1 MVTKAARRYANAL
14 LVTAIEQNILEE
26 VREDMQLIHQTIA
39 GSSELSVFLKSPI
52 IKNDVKKSAL
62 DVIFYDKVQ
71 QLTANLISILSDKSR
86 ESLLSGITEGFM
98 ELYNKHHN
106 IIEVDVET
114 AFELNDDQETSLKKE
129 LEAITGKTI
138 KMRIEKNE
146 DLIGGLSVRIE
157 DTVYDGSAKYKLN
170 QLKRKFT
177 TAVE

>member
-14 LVTAIEQNILEE
+14 LVTAIEQKILEE
-26 VREDMQLIHQTIA
+26 IREDMQLIHQTIA

-62 DVIFYDKVQ
+62 GVIFNDKVQ

-86 ESLLSGITEGFM
+86 ESLLYGITEGFM
-98 ELYNKHHN
+98 ELYNQHHN
-106 IIEVDVET
+106 IVEVDVET
-114 AFELNDDQETSLKKE
+114 AFELNDAQETSLKKE
-129 LEAITGKTI
+129 LEAMTGKTI

>member
-14 LVTAIEQNILEE
+14 LITAIEQNILEE
-26 VREDMQLIHQTIA
+26 VREDMRLIHQTIA
-39 GSSELSVFLKSPI
+39 DSSELSVFLKSPI

-62 DVIFYDKVQ
+62 DVIFSDKVQ
-71 QLTANLISILSDKSR
+71 QLTANLITILSDKSR
-86 ESLLSGITEGFM
+86 ESLLYSITEGFM

-114 AFELNDDQETSLKKE
+114 AFELNDAQETSLKKE

-146 DLIGGLSVRIE
+146 ALIGGLSVRIE

>member
-14 LVTAIEQNILEE
+14 LVTAIEQKILEE
-26 VREDMQLIHQTIA
+26 IREDMQLIHQTIA

-62 DVIFYDKVQ
+62 GVIFNDKVQ

-86 ESLLSGITEGFM
+86 ESLLYGITKGFM
-98 ELYNKHHN
+98 ELYNQHHN
-106 IIEVDVET
+106 IVEVDVET
-114 AFELNDDQETSLKKE
+114 AFELNDAQETSLKKE
-129 LEAITGKTI
+129 LEAMTGKTI

>member
-1 MVTKAARRYANAL
+1 MVSKAARRYANAL
-14 LVTAIEQNILEE
+14 LVTAIEQDMLEDIK
-26 VREDMQLIHQTIA
+26 EDMELIHETIA
-39 GSSELSVFLKSPI
+39 GSSELSLFLKSPI
-52 IKNDVKKSAL
+52 IRNDVKKSAL
-62 DVIFYDKVQ
+62 EMIFDDKVQ
-71 QLTANLISILSDKSR
+71 QLTSSLIAILSDKSR
-86 ESLLSGITEGFM
+86 EGLLFGISEGFM
-98 ELYNKHHN
+98 KLYNEHHN

-114 AFELNDDQETSLKKE
+114 AFELNEAQQTSLKNE
-129 LEAITGKTI
+129 LETVTGKTI